1 MPVSRGFDCLV
12 VGYNDPPFPD
22 YERLIR
28 TFGEDSEAYRD
39 LHFSFVDLG
48 GQPFSYVDLL
58 NHVDRLAAPYSN
70 GPSER
75 RFESGDMP
83 NLAAAYL
90 TNYLRTRGV
99 NARYVN
105 LFQREKTRLREWL
118 AERPLCVAITTTF
131 YVLNFPVVEM
141 VRFIREHNPET
152 TIVVG
157 GPLIGNHLRNTRED
171 QGLALDPAGRVRN
184 ERLRAALADI
194 GADVYVTDAQGEAT
208 LLHLVRALAAGEPLS
223 RVPNIIYTDRGTL
236 RQTLAQAESN
246 PIDEVAIDWIGLRDH
261 DLGPTLQTRTA
272 RSCAYSCAFCNY
284 PERAGALSLASVA
297 TVADELETMRALGN
311 VRNLVFIDDTFN
323 VPLARFKDLCRLMI
337 ERQYGFR
344 WFSYFRCSNADEEAF
359 DLMAASGC
367 AGVFLGIESGSPT
380 VLKQMHKAARADQ
393 YARGIEALR
402 KRNILTFG
410 SFIVG
415 FPGETDATVQETL
428 EFIQSAPL
436 DYWRAQMWYYERGT
450 PIDRRR
456 EEFQIEGDGFVWSHA
471 TMDSTSAMNH
481 IERMFFTVQNATWL
495 PQWSFDFWILPYLL
509 GKGLGADEIRR
520 FTNGANR
527 MLALDLASVPEQQRA
542 RRKAELLDEL
552 VAGARQWTRTS
563 PTQDDEIVATF

>member
-1 MPVSRGFDCLV
+1 M
-12 VGYNDPPFPD
+12 VGYNEPPFSD

-28 TFGEDSEAYRD
+28 TFGADSEAYRD
-39 LHFSFVDLG
+39 LHYSFVDLG
-48 GQPFSYVDLL
+48 GQPLSYVDLL
-58 NHVDRLAAPYSN
+58 NHVDRLAAPLST
-70 GPSER
+70 GAVDR
-75 RFESGDMP
+75 RFESGDIP

-90 TNYLRTRGV
+90 TNYLRARGV
-99 NARYVN
+99 SARYVN
-105 LFQREKTRLREWL
+105 LFQREKARLREWL

-141 VRFIREHNPET
+141 VRFIREHSPDT

-157 GPLIGNHLRNTRED
+157 GPLIGNHLRNTREEND
-171 QGLALDPAGRVRN
+171 LVPDPAGRVRN
-184 ERLRAALADI
+184 ERLQAALADLE
-194 GADVYVTDAQGEAT
+194 ADVYVTDAQGEAT
-208 LLHLVRALAAGEPLS
+208 LLRLVQVLAAGGSLA
-223 RVPNIIYTDRGTL
+223 RVPNIIYADRGTL
-236 RQTLAQAESN
+236 RQTLSQPESN
-246 PIDEVAIDWIGLRDH
+246 PIDEVAIDWTGLRDH

-272 RSCAYSCAFCNY
+272 RSCAFSCAFCNY

-311 VRNLVFIDDTFN
+311 VQNVVFIDDTFN
-323 VPLARFKDLCRLMI
+323 VPLARFKDLCRMMI
-337 ERQYGFR
+337 ERQYGVR

-380 VLKQMHKAARADQ
+380 VLKHMHKAAAVDQ

-402 KRNILTFG
+402 KRDILTFG
-410 SFIVG
+410 SFIIG
-415 FPGETDATVQETL
+415 FPGETDATVQEML
-428 EFIQSAPL
+428 DFITSTPL
-436 DYWRAQMWYYERGT
+436 DYYRAQLWYYERGT

-456 EEFQIEGDGFVWSHA
+456 EEFRIAGDGFVWSHA

-481 IERMFFTVQNATWL
+481 IERMFFTVRHATWL

-509 GKGLGADEIRR
+509 GKGLAAEDIRR
-520 FTNGANR
+520 FTDGANR
-527 MLALDLASVPEQQRA
+527 ILALDLASVPDQQRA

-552 VAGARQWTRTS
+552 VAGARQWTRTA